1 MANDIGM
8 HESTISRATSNK
20 YVHTSQGLFELKYFF
35 NEGINREDGGEEI
48 ASEAVRRFIKSMVAA
63 EDSKKPYS
71 DQKLVEL
78 LSAQHKIDIARRTVA
93 KYREQMGILPSAQ
106 RKKSF

>member
-1 MANDIGM
+1 VANDIGM

-48 ASEAVRRFIKSMVAA
+48 ASEAVRRFIKTMVSGGGLEKAVLGP
-63 EDSKKPYS
+63 K
-71 DQKLVEL
+71 
-78 LSAQHKIDIARRTVA
+78 ARRAAKCAAQNRYCAQNRGQVSRADGNFTVGTA
-93 KYREQMGILPSAQ
+93 
-106 RKKSF
+106 